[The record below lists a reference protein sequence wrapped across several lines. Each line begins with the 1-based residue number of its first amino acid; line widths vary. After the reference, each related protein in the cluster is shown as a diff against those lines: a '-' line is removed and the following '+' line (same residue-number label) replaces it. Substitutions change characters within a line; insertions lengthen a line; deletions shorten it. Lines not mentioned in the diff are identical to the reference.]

1 MVFVLPGDHL
11 DPSLIPSH
19 PKKALRLGPGVRH
32 VPSDGVVPTVA
43 GQLVTDHQ
51 KNAIRVETSE
61 GRYAPRVGELV
72 IATVHKSAAEV
83 YYVTLSDYTTS
94 ALLPQLSFEGA
105 TRKTRPM
112 LAPGALVYARVSL
125 ANKHMDPEVECVSPA
140 TGKSDGLGPLTGGM
154 LFPVSLGM
162 ARRLMMPKSVQDG
175 KVVILDELANAGL
188 QFETATGRNGKFWV
202 NSDSVK
208 TIIAVGR
215 AVVETDEKKLKVE
228 EQQKLVR
235 KLIKDFS

>member
-1 MVFVLPGDHL
+1 
-11 DPSLIPSH
+11 
-19 PKKALRLGPGVRH
+19 
-32 VPSDGVVPTVA
+32 
-43 GQLVTDHQ
+43 
-51 KNAIRVETSE
+51 
-61 GRYAPRVGELV
+61 
-72 IATVHKSAAEV
+72 
-83 YYVTLSDYTTS
+83 
-94 ALLPQLSFEGA
+94 
-105 TRKTRPM
+105 
-112 LAPGALVYARVSL
+112 
-125 ANKHMDPEVECVSPA
+125 
-140 TGKSDGLGPLTGGM
+140 M
-154 LFPVSLGM
+154 LFSVSLGM

-235 KLIKDFS
+235 KLIKDVS